1 MGSESRGELREHGIY
16 VCPAAKLARREQQA
30 GYPADGDQRD
40 RGLER
45 PLGLRRLALPLAKAV
60 SP

>member
-40 RGLER
+40 RGI
-45 PLGLRRLALPLAKAV
+45 
-60 SP
+60 